1 MKEAGLDK
9 SLTGA
14 HQLIG
19 EEAWVD
25 AILPPP
31 TDAISHPDHVSVPP
45 YFVLGGIFPQ
55 WFRCLFSLPGAPLVD
70 MSCNKIGVVTDLA
83 FENVVDVVPIVA
95 RLWEP
100 THCCD
105 CKHWS
110 QDSCQD
116 YETEAN

>member
-19 EEAWVD
+19 EEARVD

-70 MSCNKIGVVTDLA
+70 MSCNKIGVVADLA
-83 FENVVDVVPIVA
+83 LENVVDVVPIVA

-110 QDSCQD
+110 KDSRQD
-116 YETEAN
+116 YETEAK